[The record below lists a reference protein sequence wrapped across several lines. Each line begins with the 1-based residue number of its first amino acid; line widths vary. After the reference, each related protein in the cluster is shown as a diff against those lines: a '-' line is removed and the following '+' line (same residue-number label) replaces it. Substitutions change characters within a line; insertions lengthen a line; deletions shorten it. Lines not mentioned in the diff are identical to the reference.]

1 MKNAV
6 LLSSLYD
13 LSGPVSGTFELFF
26 RNLAAGLNLDS
37 EKLGW
42 KAHVVPRGAPRRRPK
57 GVKGALEAP
66 ASMGGGVRAS
76 LAGFKQRLDAK
87 AVIDACAKKLAGHS
101 GDVSGADIV
110 HAHDPFAVLAF
121 QKVRS
126 LNRSAGLCFTPGL
139 LSALEIGREARP
151 WLKEMEAE
159 ALDLASFLVVPSREY
174 FSAVDKAYGPL
185 KKPYVVLPGLDD
197 EKYLR
202 TGVLRQKLGVP
213 EAALLVCAFYGPGSE
228 AAAEFFMDVCAV
240 ARTIS
245 PDKIFGAVSG
255 LKTPALEKKVKDLGL
270 ETFFSLIEPAV
281 GRGELLAEADIFFSS
296 LKCHMHTLD
305 LGAIEA
311 LRAGLAV
318 VASDDCWNAEAAGY
332 GEAAMLFRS
341 GDPASAGTA
350 LADMAQHPAALIHFS
365 SKARDYFRAQYTLG
379 AFAARAAKAYEDMLG
394 KGGTGDRV

>member
-6 LLSSLYD
+6 LISSLYE
-13 LSGPVSGTFELFF
+13 LAGQGAGTFEVFF
-26 RNLAAGLNLDS
+26 RNLSAGLNRDS
-37 EKLGW
+37 DKLGW
-42 KAHVVPRGAPRRRPK
+42 KADVVSKAAPRRRPK
-57 GVKGALEAP
+57 GVKAVFETP
-66 ASMGGGVRAS
+66 ASLGGNLRAS

-87 AVIDACAKKLAGHS
+87 AVIDAYSRKLAENA
-101 GDVSGADIV
+101 DVICRAEIV

-121 QKVRS
+121 KKVQS
-126 LNRSAGLCFTPGL
+126 LNKAAKLCFTPGL
-139 LSALEIGREARP
+139 LSWFEPGGQPRP
-151 WLKEMEAE
+151 WLKEIEVE
-159 ALDLASFLVVPSREY
+159 ALGMSAFLVVPSREY
-174 FSAVDKAYGPL
+174 FAAVDKAYGPL

-213 EAALLVCAFYGPGSE
+213 ESALLICAFYGPGSE
-228 AAAEFFMDVCAV
+228 AAAEFFMDACAV
-240 ARTIS
+240 ARAII
-245 PDKIFGAVSG
+245 PGRIFGAVSG
-255 LKTPALEKKVKDLGL
+255 LKTPELENKIKTLGL
-270 ETFFSLIEPAV
+270 ESFFTLIEPAV

-296 LKCHMHTLD
+296 LRGHSLD

-311 LRAGLAV
+311 LRAGLAL

-332 GEAAMLFRS
+332 GEAAMLFKA

-350 LADMAQHPAALIHFS
+350 LADIAQHPAALIHFS

-394 KGGTGDRV
+394 IR